1 MSNQYLFTYCYEM
14 GNGTLGFGSLTITQE
29 TYSPINQAVI
39 DDAVRIVK
47 EMLKLSEDT
56 KVVPLAFHRFEK

>member
-1 MSNQYLFTYCYEM
+1 MSNQYLFTYCDEM

-47 EMLKLSEDT
+47 EMLKLLEDT

>member
-47 EMLKLSEDT
+47 EMLKLLEDT